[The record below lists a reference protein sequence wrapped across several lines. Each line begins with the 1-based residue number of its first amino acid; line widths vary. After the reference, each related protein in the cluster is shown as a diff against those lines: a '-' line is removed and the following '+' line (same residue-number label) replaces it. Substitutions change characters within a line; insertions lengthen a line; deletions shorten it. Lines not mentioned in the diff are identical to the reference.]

1 VASIQSSELP
11 DASLLRRYLGEGA
24 YVDCYVTEIARPV
37 QHAEYVAAFYTTA
50 VFKLERLILAW
61 LVARPS
67 TDAQAR
73 ELALGQRSTFAAWDV
88 EAREPNQLLLCDFQ
102 GRTCSWLM
110 SAPTP
115 SGQATKLFF
124 GSAVVPIVDRRSG
137 QRKMGFAF
145 QALLGFH
152 KLYSR
157 MLLRAAVSRL
167 ARRGST
173 MSRDAAPNPSVD

>member
-1 VASIQSSELP
+1 
-11 DASLLRRYLGEGA
+11 
-24 YVDCYVTEIARPV
+24 
-37 QHAEYVAAFYTTA
+37 
-50 VFKLERLILAW
+50 
-61 LVARPS
+61 
-67 TDAQAR
+67 
-73 ELALGQRSTFAAWDV
+73 
-88 EAREPNQLLLCDFQ
+88 
-102 GRTCSWLM
+102 M